1 MAGFAT
7 CQNVCLLGFGAMA
20 APIFLSKIVGSER
33 TKVFFSCWAA
43 CCGLYMRWWGK
54 LQTTLRASSGM
65 RSLQET
71 AEDIKLKVFRRN
83 NSSWKTD
90 TIENAR
96 DLVSRLKKKL
106 MGCKTSKRWSSHL
119 LDSMRIEPLF
129 LSSKLSWFFQN
140 CLGCAR
146 MISLSHLSQVKAKQ
160 NG

>member
-1 MAGFAT
+1 MSKPLPFRIWCNGSSHLSQ
-7 CQNVCLLGFGAMA
+7 QNRGQWTDESLFFLLGSLLRF
-20 APIFLSKIVGSER
+20 IFADG
-33 TKVFFSCWAA
+33 
-43 CCGLYMRWWGK
+43 GK
-54 LQTTLRASSGM
+54 LQPTLRASSGM
-65 RSLQET
+65 RNLQET
-71 AEDIKLKVFRRN
+71 AEDIKLKVFRRKY
-83 NSSWKTD
+83 SSWKTD

-146 MISLSHLSQVKAKQ
+146 MISLSHLWQVKAKQ

>member
-1 MAGFAT
+1 MSKRLPFRIWCNG
-7 CQNVCLLGFGAMA
+7 CSHLSQQNRGQWTHESLFFLLGSLLRFVYALMGVSCKQHCVHHRVCEV
-20 APIFLSKIVGSER
+20 SKRRLKISNWR
-33 TKVFFSCWAA
+33 
-43 CCGLYMRWWGK
+43 
-54 LQTTLRASSGM
+54 SSGEITA
-65 RSLQET
+65 LEKQTPLKTHET
-71 AEDIKLKVFRRN
+71 WFPV
-83 NSSWKTD
+83 W
-90 TIENAR
+90 
-96 DLVSRLKKKL
+96 KKL